1 MGKRLLLREE
11 SLGDAGVRE
20 GETTAVRDK
29 EWLREGTGPALLGT
43 PGGPALTF
51 PLGQAYAISASRCA
65 DDGVTAARTP
75 FMRRY
80 GVLMEAKLA
89 VVVRADLAM
98 GRGKIAAQVAHA
110 AVAAVLANLGTD
122 DLAGWL
128 RDGQPKVVLK
138 VTSAGQLQEVI
149 QQAKAAGLPVEL
161 VNDAGRTQVAA
172 GTLTCCAIGPAEGQ
186 RIDAITAGLPLL

>member
-1 MGKRLLLREE
+1 M
-11 SLGDAGVRE
+11 
-20 GETTAVRDK
+20 
-29 EWLREGTGPALLGT
+29 
-43 PGGPALTF
+43 
-51 PLGQAYAISASRCA
+51 
-65 DDGVTAARTP
+65 ARTP
-75 FMRRY
+75 FVRRY

-89 VVVRADLAM
+89 VVVRTDLAM

-138 VTSAGQLQEVI
+138 VTSAGQLREVI
-149 QQAKAAGLPVEL
+149 QQATAAGLPVEL

-186 RIDAITAGLPLL
+186 RIDAITAELSLL